1 VAGSVFLVEE
11 VTAVHQERLNAEN
24 VLQAH
29 THPKS
34 LVIARERVQGST
46 NIPGVN
52 HRSLFVR
59 KIIFAMKK
67 K

>member
-1 VAGSVFLVEE
+1 VEE
-11 VTAVHQERLNAEN
+11 VTAVHPERIHAEN

-29 THPKS
+29 THPKN
-34 LVIARERVQGST
+34 LAIARQRVQGST
-46 NIPGVN
+46 NISRVN

-59 KIIFAMKK
+59 KIIIAMKK